1 MFAMTLS
8 PPHDALSA
16 GPEAVARRLFQ
27 LSIGV
32 FFIGGFLSASVS
44 LMVPQLRAVLALDYK
59 SALLVQLAFH
69 SSYLLFALPAALAVV
84 RIGYMRAIA
93 TGLTI
98 MSAGCLALA
107 LAQGMR
113 AFLLVLSALLLLSG
127 GQTILQIAANTVVTV
142 IGPSRR
148 SAFRLNLLQGFNSL
162 GTVLGPLASAPFLL
176 AEIAPHARADAGAAI
191 PFIATGAVLA
201 LLATLYAAH
210 RQLLARSPSGSGD
223 HLPRDWTRQILSVL
237 SDNRLLWGTG
247 AIFLYV
253 GAEVTIGTLMTNV
266 LMLPSRLALE
276 PVSAGRLVS
285 LYWAGAMIGR
295 FAGAWLM
302 TRIPETR
309 LLLYAALAAIGLT
322 AAAAVLPGPA
332 GAATLIAVGLCN
344 AIMYPTI
351 YALAMPEDSARAP
364 LASMWLC
371 MAVVGGAI
379 VPILTGAAADAVGL
393 LASLL
398 LPCVCYVGIASFA
411 ALCIRTRRPAV
422 SREART

>member
-1 MFAMTLS
+1 MSTMSLS
-8 PPHDALSA
+8 PPISRTS
-16 GPEAVARRLFQ
+16 EAQESVTRRLFW

-32 FFIGGFLSASVS
+32 FFIGGFLSASVG
-44 LMVPQLRAVLALDYK
+44 LLVPQLKSVLALDYK
-59 SALLVQLAFH
+59 SALLTQLAFH
-69 SSYLLFALPAALAVV
+69 SSYLLFALPAALSVV

-93 TGLTI
+93 AGLTV
-98 MSAGCLALA
+98 MAAGCLALV

-113 AFLLVLSALLLLSG
+113 QFLLVLGALLLLSA
-127 GQTILQIAANTVVTV
+127 GQTVLQIAANTVVTV

-162 GTVLGPLASAPFLL
+162 GTVLGPLVSAPFLL
-176 AEIAPHARADAGAAI
+176 ADIAPGSRVEVTASI
-191 PFIATGAVLA
+191 PFIAIGAGLA
-201 LLATLYAAH
+201 TLATLYIAH
-210 RQLLARSPSGSGD
+210 RALLADAPSAAGD
-223 HLPRDWTRQILSVL
+223 YLPRDWTRQIFAVL
-237 SDNRLLWGTG
+237 GERRLLWGAC

-266 LMLPSRLALE
+266 LMLPNRLALE

-302 TRIPETR
+302 TWIAEAR
-309 LLLYAALAAIGLT
+309 LLVYAALAAIMLT
-322 AAAAVLPGPA
+322 VAAALLPGAA
-332 GAATLIAVGLCN
+332 GAGALIAVGLCN

-351 YALAMPEDSARAP
+351 YALAMPRDSSKAP

-379 VPILTGAAADAVGL
+379 VPLLTGMAADAIGL
-393 LASLL
+393 LPALL
-398 LPCVCYVGIASFA
+398 LPAACYVGIALFA
-411 ALCIRTRRPAV
+411 ALCVRGG
-422 SREART
+422 EAAS